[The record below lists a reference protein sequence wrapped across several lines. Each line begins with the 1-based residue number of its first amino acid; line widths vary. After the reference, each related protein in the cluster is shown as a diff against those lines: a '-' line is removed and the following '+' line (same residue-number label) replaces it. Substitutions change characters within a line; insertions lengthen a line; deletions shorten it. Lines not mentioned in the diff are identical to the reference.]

1 MNDEKLGM
9 GDEKPVMDDEIL
21 GTDDVK
27 LLGDHQDKGTNQKK
41 KAAKVVVPILILLMV
56 AGIWFV
62 KESQR
67 DIGSGLAENGNPDFA
82 LVVTENLDFE
92 KLKSYGLPILLDF
105 GSESCPPC
113 RELAPTIEKLNRDL
127 QGKAIIKYMDVW
139 ESPELAE
146 GYPIRVI
153 PTLMFFDKEGNPY
166 VPEDPEASGMIL
178 YSDKETDAHVYTT
191 HEGGM
196 TEEQIREILLE
207 MGMEE

>member
-9 GDEKPVMDDEIL
+9 EDEKLLMEDEIQ
-21 GTDDVK
+21 GSDGEK
-27 LLGDHQDKGTNQKK
+27 LLAEHQDAYDKK
-41 KAAKVVVPILILLMV
+41 KKIAKIFVPILILLVV
-56 AGIWFV
+56 AGIWFA

-67 DIGSGLAENGNPDFA
+67 DMGSGPEGEGNPDFA
-82 LVVTENLDFE
+82 LVVTENLDLE
-92 KLKSYGLPILLDF
+92 ALKSYGLPILLDF

-113 RELAPTIEKLNRDL
+113 RELAPTIEKLNKDL

-153 PTLMFFDKEGNPY
+153 PTLMFFDKDGNPY
-166 VPEDPEASGMIL
+166 VPENPEASQMIL
-178 YSDKETDAHVYTT
+178 YSDKVTDAHVYTA

-196 TEEQIREILLE
+196 TEEQILDILVE